1 MMTTDLVGKTLGG
14 YKLVEMIGAGGLAA
28 VYKAYQPNLERW
40 IAVKVLHY
48 KDSDALVRFRRE
60 AQAIARL
67 RHRCIVIVYEYGE
80 EENWPY
86 IAMEYIEGGTL
97 ADRLTGQPM
106 EWVKVTNLAI
116 AIADALD
123 YAHQQGVIHR
133 DVKPSN
139 ILMPQEDWPLLADFG
154 LVKLADA
161 DFALTG
167 TGVSMGTPAYVSPE
181 QARGVTID
189 NHSDM
194 YSLGVIIFEML
205 AGRLPFDYTNPNKIM
220 LAHISESPPT
230 PREFNPD
237 CPSALAEIVLRAMQ
251 KTPSQRYDSMRKMA
265 DALEDVLASSKDRPI
280 FYASTPPPPAKTRTH
295 SDTLETIKLADQTEQ
310 PPGPEPTSKW
320 EARIFLVDQKVTIQV
335 PDKESLTLGR
345 THRNTIA
352 DIDLGPH
359 GAADVGVSRHHAR
372 LIRQRDGWL
381 IDDLNSLNG
390 TYVNDCKV
398 NPGHPAPL
406 KDGDL
411 VRCSHMSFLFLVTSK
426 T

>member
-1 MMTTDLVGKTLGG
+1 MTTDLVGKTLGG
-14 YKLVEMIGAGGLAA
+14 YKLVEMIGSGGLAA

-48 KDSDALVRFRRE
+48 KDSDALIRFQRE

-67 RHRCIVIVYEYGE
+67 RHRNIVIVYEYGE
-80 EENWPY
+80 EDNWPY

-97 ADRLTGQPM
+97 ADRLSGLPM
-106 EWVKVTNLAI
+106 DWVKVTNLAI

-123 YAHQQGVIHR
+123 YAHREGVFHR

-154 LVKLADA
+154 LVKLSDA
-161 DFALTG
+161 EFALTG

-194 YSLGVIIFEML
+194 YSLGVVMFEML
-205 AGRLPFDYTNPNKIM
+205 AGRLPFDYPNPNKIM
-220 LAHISESPPT
+220 LAHISEPPPT

-237 CPSALAEIVLRAMQ
+237 CPPALAEIVLRTLQ
-251 KTPSQRYDSMRKMA
+251 KSPPQRYEDMREMA

-280 FYASTPPPPAKTRTH
+280 FYESTSPPPAKTRTH
-295 SDTLETIKLADQTEQ
+295 SDTLETVKLADQAEQ
-310 PPGPEPTSKW
+310 PPGLEPASKW
-320 EARIFLVDQKVTIQV
+320 DARIFLVDQKVTIQV
-335 PDKESLTLGR
+335 PDKDSLIIGR
-345 THRNTIA
+345 THRKTTA

-359 GAADVGVSRHHAR
+359 SAADAGVSRHHAR
-372 LIRQRDGWL
+372 LIRQNDGWL
-381 IDDLNSLNG
+381 IDDLSSLNG
-390 TYVNDCKV
+390 TYVNDNKV
-398 NPGHPAPL
+398 NPGHPVPL

-411 VRCSHMSFLFLVTSK
+411 IRCSHMSFLFLVTSK